1 MSKKQLKPEERKV
14 KFSISI
20 DRNLFDQINLIYSNK
35 SKYIEKLIDQDL
47 NKIKYGTI
55 SK

>member
-1 MSKKQLKPEERKV
+1 MSKKQLKPEERKM

-20 DRNLFDQINLIYSNK
+20 DRNLFDQINSIHSNK

-47 NKIKYGTI
+47 NKINYGKTT
-55 SK
+55 K